1 MVSKIDFSHP
11 QDPPNSEERG
21 ALRGRLLPRRR
32 LLALLQQADQ
42 GGAGAVHVEEAAPV
56 GGAPGHLRRRHEQ
69 EGRHPG
75 ISGAFRFTFD
85 TLRRRHIR
93 NLL

>member
-1 MVSKIDFSHP
+1 MSPS
-11 QDPPNSEERG
+11 QDPARPEEGG
-21 ALRGRLLPRRR
+21 AVRGRLLPRRR

-75 ISGAFRFTFD
+75 RRTSSSFFAFSIVD
-85 TLRRRHIR
+85 D
-93 NLL
+93 NYAYND